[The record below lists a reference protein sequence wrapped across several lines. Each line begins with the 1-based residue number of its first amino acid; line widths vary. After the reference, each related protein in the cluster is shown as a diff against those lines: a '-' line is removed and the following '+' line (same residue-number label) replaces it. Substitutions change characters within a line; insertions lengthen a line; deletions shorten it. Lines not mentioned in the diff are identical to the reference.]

1 MKKAAAW
8 STAVVVAHLIV
19 SFVHGM
25 AHGKLHIELSRAQL
39 LFVVAVI
46 SAAPVLSVVLLW
58 TKQRRIGGWLLVT
71 SMGAALLFGAYYH
84 FLLPG
89 PDNILQTRSE
99 DWVLPFQVTAA
110 LLALLEAAGIAVGVW
125 ALRAMRRAA

>member
-8 STAVVVAHLIV
+8 STAIIVAHLIV

-25 AHGKLHIELSRAQL
+25 AHDKLHIDLSRTQL

-46 SAAPVLSVVLLW
+46 TAAPILSVVLLW
-58 TKQRRIGGWLLVT
+58 TRQRRFGGWLLVT

-89 PDNILQTRSE
+89 PDNILQVRSE
-99 DWVLPFQVTAA
+99 DWALPFQVTAV
-110 LLALLEAAGIAVGVW
+110 LLALLEAGSAAGVW